1 MDFTKRDLRNGSNA
15 LLRRVQR
22 QEDKKCW
29 KEECV
34 FEELK
39 KSKKKE
45 FAFGFES
52 ETFEE
57 PELLPVKKQTR
68 LKLFG
73 NKVGKR

>member
-39 KSKKKE
+39 KSKKKDL
-45 FAFGFES
+45 FGFEQ
-52 ETFEE
+52 EKFEE

-68 LKLFG
+68 LKLFENKRG
-73 NKVGKR
+73 NR